1 MRRSKRFADES
12 GSASV
17 EFVTVGLLLLVPL
30 VYLVLAVASIQAA
43 ALAVEAA
50 SRQAVR
56 VFVQSATIDEAR
68 DAAILAVAF
77 ALADHGLDP
86 GAARISVECSPNPDS
101 CLTRRGFVE
110 VSVSLE
116 VALPLAPP
124 FLEGAFPLSVPVSAG
139 ATQQVSRFWGAG

>member
-1 MRRSKRFADES
+1 MRPSKHFADES

-50 SRQAVR
+50 SRQAAR
-56 VFVQSATIDEAR
+56 VFVQSAAIDDAR
-68 DAAILAVAF
+68 DATIRAVSF

-86 GAARISVECSPNPDS
+86 GAATITVECSPNPDS

-110 VSVSLE
+110 VGVSIE

-124 FLEGAFPLSVPVSAG
+124 FLQGAFPLSVPLSAA

>member
-1 MRRSKRFADES
+1 MPRWRPFADES
-12 GSASV
+12 GSASL

-30 VYLVLAVASIQAA
+30 VYLVLAVSSIQAG
-43 ALAVEAA
+43 ALAVESA
-50 SRQAVR
+50 SRQAAR

-68 DAAILAVAF
+68 DAAIRAVAF

-86 GAARISVECSPNPDS
+86 GAARISVECSPDPDS

-110 VSVSLE
+110 VAVSVE
-116 VALPLAPP
+116 VPLPLAPA
-124 FLEGAFPLSVPVSAG
+124 FLEGAFPLSVPLNSS